1 MSISQRFSH
10 ESQLAFI
17 RMLSS
22 GKSRFEAGRALN
34 VSAYSVRQLIKEDQA
49 FREAV
54 LLAEEE
60 ASEPVEGVL
69 YACAMEGQPWAVKM
83 WLERRAPSR
92 WAPSNTGTGGTE
104 QVTMNVSLM
113 TLQER
118 LETRKQ
124 AIEGTVVPQ
133 GELS

>member
-92 WAPSNTGTGGTE
+92 WGPVANASAGE